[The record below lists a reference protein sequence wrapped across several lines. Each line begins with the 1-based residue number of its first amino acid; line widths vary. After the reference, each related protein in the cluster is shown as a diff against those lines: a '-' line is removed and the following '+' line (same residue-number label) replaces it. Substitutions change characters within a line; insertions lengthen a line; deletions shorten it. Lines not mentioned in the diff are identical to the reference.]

1 MQFSINIEK
10 IVEALKNI
18 PQELTAKPNWVLW
31 ARSQKN
37 DGRIDKIP
45 VNANT
50 QKNAQSSNPK
60 TWADFETAC
69 NVLKEITGKQL
80 ILGSEKKPIMA
91 IVSGVGFML
100 KDSGITC
107 IDVDHCPD
115 AIQQYRN
122 GEHAGIVYDVISALG
137 TGCYAEISQSGEGV
151 HIFVQGEKPP
161 EGCRKGTFEMY
172 STGRFIAM
180 TGDLLDDIHTHIEG
194 DCTDALKELHGRY
207 LQPKAE
213 RPPREKPAPVKSD
226 CVDITAAIETALR
239 VDPKFS
245 QLWAGAATGYDS
257 ASQADQALCNKLAY
271 YLHGDAVMID
281 AAFRQSGLYREKWER
296 RDYRETTIETALRGT
311 TEYFDYSMKST
322 QKKSRAQTR
331 AQTRAQSTPTVTT
344 AIRST
349 ADGTEPPKQATA
361 LERLEALELND
372 FTIKYRKQG
381 DVAIFGGVKQCNRN
395 IKRYIAFRDI
405 LHDIRYNEFSG
416 QPERLRSRAPEKWE
430 RVTDRDLLELITR
443 IEKTARKETGV
454 CSDLQ
459 AVSEWNIK
467 KEFIAD
473 CILEGARRA
482 HPVKELLEGLQWDG
496 KPRIST
502 LLPDVLGADNNSYTA
517 AAMRATLL
525 GVISR
530 IYDPGT
536 KFDYMLILQGKQ
548 GAGKSSFLKS
558 LAIREEWYGAIGA
571 AHVIGEGAT
580 KKLGEDAAGKLILEY
595 EELDGIRRAAASQLK
610 AMITRTDDQYRQAYR
625 IYSESH
631 PRQYVIAGTT
641 NDAQYLSDPTGNRRF
656 LPIPIT
662 KKGFLDRPTVL
673 QVWAEAFAIYKSG
686 EYDLYLSG
694 KEEVLAENYR
704 QNVTRLVSDDYIDDI
719 AEYLN
724 GRQITKV
731 IEVYNALHDRQ
742 LGTLKQSDAEKV
754 IRTALTALGWS
765 TKQMKMHGIN
775 QRVWYKDKV
784 NE

>member
-1 MQFSINIEK
+1 MHYLINIDK

-18 PQELTAKPNWVLW
+18 PQEMAAKPNWVLW

-50 QKNAQSSNPK
+50 RKNAQSNNPK
-60 TWADFETAC
+60 TWTDFETAC
-69 NVLKEITGKQL
+69 NVLKEIAGKTF
-80 ILGSEKKPIMA
+80 IFGSEKKPIMA
-91 IVSGVGFML
+91 IISGVGFML
-100 KDSGITC
+100 SGSGIVC
-107 IDVDHCPD
+107 VDIDHCPE

-122 GEHAGIVYDVISALG
+122 GEHTGIVYDVIKALEP
-137 TGCYAEISQSGEGV
+137 GCYAEISQSGEGV
-151 HIFVQGEKPP
+151 HVFVQGEKPP
-161 EGCRKGTFEMY
+161 EGCRSGTFEMY

-194 DCTDALKELHGRY
+194 DHTVALKELHGRY

-213 RPPREKPAPVKSD
+213 RPPREKPAPVTSV
-226 CVDITAAIETALR
+226 CVDITTAIETAAR
-239 VDPKFS
+239 TNDKFAR
-245 QLWAGAATGYDS
+245 LWAGDTSDYNGDDS
-257 ASQADQALCNKLAY
+257 RADQALCNILCY
-271 YLHGDAVMID
+271 YLHGNAVMID
-281 AAFRQSGLYREKWER
+281 AAFRQSGLYRDKWER
-296 RDYRETTIETALRGT
+296 RDYRETTIEKALRDT

-331 AQTRAQSTPTVTT
+331 AQSTPTITT

-349 ADGTEPPKQATA
+349 TDGTEPTKQATA
-361 LERLEALELND
+361 PERLEALEQND

-381 DVAIFGGVKQCNRN
+381 DGTIFEGVKQCNRN

-454 CSDLQ
+454 YSDLQ

-467 KEFIAD
+467 KEFVAD

-517 AAMRATLL
+517 AAMRVTLL

-530 IYDPGT
+530 IYEPGT

-558 LAIREEWYGAIGA
+558 LAIDEEWYGAIGA

-641 NDAQYLSDPTGNRRF
+641 NDVQYLSDPTGNRRF

-662 KKGFLDRPTVL
+662 ETGFLDRQTVL

-686 EYDLYLSG
+686 EYNLYLSS

-704 QNVTRLVSDDYIDDI
+704 QNVTRLVSDDYVEDI
-719 AEYLN
+719 AEYLK
-724 GRQITKV
+724 GKQTTKV
-731 IEVYNALHDRQ
+731 IEIYNALHDRP
-742 LGTLKQSDAEKV
+742 LGTLKQSDAEKI
-754 IRTALTALGWS
+754 IRTALTALGWN
-765 TKQMKMHGIN
+765 TKQMKIHGIN